1 MSNTYNIYI
10 RSEGHPRTV
19 NTPAMG
25 RTCYEVIRIEGK
37 EAFTAKLN
45 ELVTAGE
52 QIAEVRH
59 GWSGSYVRYWEYIIN

>member
-37 EAFTAKLN
+37 EAFTAKRSEEHTS
-45 ELVTAGE
+45 EL
-52 QIAEVRH
+52 QSR
-59 GWSGSYVRYWEYIIN
+59 